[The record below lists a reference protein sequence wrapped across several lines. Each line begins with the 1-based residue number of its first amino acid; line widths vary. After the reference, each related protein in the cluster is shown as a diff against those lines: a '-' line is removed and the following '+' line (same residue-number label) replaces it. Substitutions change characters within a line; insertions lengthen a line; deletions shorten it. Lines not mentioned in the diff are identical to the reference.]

1 MKIRSTPAKPSPPIH
16 VSVTDGIL
24 LFLICFFYQ
33 TVNSLRAEVIFSF
46 AYLAFRTMTGRQWT
60 EQVLN
65 TSLLKECS
73 IPLSPF

>member
-1 MKIRSTPAKPSPPIH
+1 MKIRSTLAKPSPPTH

-24 LFLICFFYQ
+24 LFLLCFFYQ
-33 TVNSLRAEVIFSF
+33 TVHSLRAEVIFSF
-46 AYLAFRTMTGRQWT
+46 AYLAFRQRI

-65 TSLLKECS
+65 TCLLKEYS